1 MVNQDQLL
9 EQKLSALEMGSD
21 LENVLAGLPDENE
34 ELAGLIRLAAAVRAL
49 PHPEPSLEQSQAR
62 QADLTTAANRLA
74 HESAG
79 HLSPEITRPNG
90 RETLPAGRAGQ
101 KPVQNSAPFSLK
113 WLLAPAAAG
122 AVVLFFLVFFALLG
136 VGLWLS
142 GPRNAQVARLV
153 DVSGEVAASA
163 AKDNAWRPL
172 TSGDRVRSG
181 ERIRTSAAST
191 ATLVFFDGSR
201 TTLEPNTDLVL
212 SRVDGDW
219 GKVLRVVLTQ
229 TAGHTQH
236 TVVPAHSERS
246 AFTIFTPA
254 GEASVQGTVFSV
266 AVEAGVSRFAVE
278 KGRVL
283 VTNDR
288 SQVFL
293 NPGQVVASGPGELL
307 EPPAY
312 QFALQG
318 QLTGIQGSTWSVAGV
333 PFTVAEGSEVAGH
346 PLVSQIVRVEG
357 RILPGGDWVADS
369 LVPVADSL
377 APAAGSAG
385 RLTFTS
391 PLQAMGEAELQVSGF
406 TLKLDGETKLA
417 EGLTLG
423 RAVRVVFTT
432 LEEGRWQALE
442 IEPLEGIDEQL
453 TPSPTPDPNADP
465 SLSFEPDELE
475 TASCETS
482 FDLTGTL
489 INTASEADDYAAA
502 VELGYAVT
510 RGAEYVDAVQLDPV
524 TWETIAPGEQVDFN
538 IHVALDAAGWGNAP
552 AGTEIKVRVFVAY
565 EANRSEGHDTRLTVT
580 IAKACE
586 GSPTPTGTIT
596 TTPTITGTITETPTI
611 TATPGPIDCTGA
623 NPHPTGMKLAQ
634 RYGVPYEEIMGWF
647 CQRFGFGEID
657 HAYSL
662 SRQFGLPVADIFALR
677 RSGMGWGQIRKYLE
691 NLPTGTPGLTGT
703 PSMTPNASTTPQPSG
718 TPAYCTGANPHP
730 TGQRLAIQY
739 GVPYAEIMGW
749 FCQGFGFGEID
760 LAYSLSLESGTPVI
774 QIFDMRRSGM
784 GWGEIRQALLGG
796 LGIGNGNGNG
806 NSNGNSNGN
815 RNGKGHK
822 KGK

>member
-1 MVNQDQLL
+1 MVNKDQLL
-9 EQKLSALEMGSD
+9 EKKLSALEMGSD
-21 LENVLAGLPDENE
+21 LENVLAGLPEENE
-34 ELAGLIRLAAAVRAL
+34 ELEGLIRLAVAVRAL
-49 PHPEPSLEQSQAR
+49 PHPEPLLEQSQAR
-62 QADLTTAANRLA
+62 QADLVTAANRLA

-79 HLSPEITRPNG
+79 HISSEITRPNG
-90 RETLPAGRAGQ
+90 RETPPAGRTGQ
-101 KPVQNSAPFSLK
+101 KRVQNSAPFSFK
-113 WLLAPAAAG
+113 WLLAPVAAG
-122 AVVLFFLVFFALLG
+122 AVALFFLAFFALLG

-153 DVSGEVAASA
+153 DVSGEVAVSSG
-163 AKDNAWRPL
+163 KNNAWRPL

-201 TTLEPNTDLVL
+201 TTLKPNTDLIL

-229 TAGHTQH
+229 TAGHTQNA
-236 TVVPAHSERS
+236 VVPSHGERS
-246 AFTIFTPA
+246 AFMIFTPA
-254 GEASVQGTVFSV
+254 GEASAHGTVFSV
-266 AVEAGVSRFAVE
+266 AVEARKSRFAVE

-293 NPGQVVASGPGELL
+293 NAGQVVASGPGELL

-312 QFALQG
+312 QFTLQG
-318 QLTGIQGSTWSVAGV
+318 QLTGIQGNTWRVAGV
-333 PFTVAEGSEVAGH
+333 PFTVAEESEIANQPV
-346 PLVSQIVRVEG
+346 VSQNVRVEG
-357 RILPGGDWVADS
+357 RILPGGEWVADS
-369 LVPVADSL
+369 LATTAD
-377 APAAGSAG
+377 SAG
-385 RLTFTS
+385 RLTFTG
-391 PLQAMGEAELQVSGF
+391 PLQAMGAAELQVGGL

-423 RAVRVVFTT
+423 SAVRVVFTP
-432 LEEGRWQALE
+432 LEEGRWQAVE
-442 IEPLEGIDEQL
+442 IEPLEGLSYEL
-453 TPSPTPDPNADP
+453 TPTPTPDPNADP

-482 FDLTGTL
+482 FDLTGSL
-489 INTASEADDYAAA
+489 INTANEADDYAAA

-510 RGAEYVDAVQLDPV
+510 RGAEYVDAVQLDPA

-565 EANRSEGHDTRLTVT
+565 EANRGEGHNTRLTVT
-580 IAKACE
+580 ITKACDSTPT
-586 GSPTPTGTIT
+586 GTATFTATPTPTGTIT

-611 TATPGPIDCTGA
+611 TATPAPIDCTGA

-647 CQRFGFGEID
+647 CQHFGFGEID

-662 SRQFGLPVADIFALR
+662 S
-677 RSGMGWGQIRKYLE
+677 
-691 NLPTGTPGLTGT
+691 
-703 PSMTPNASTTPQPSG
+703 
-718 TPAYCTGANPHP
+718 
-730 TGQRLAIQY
+730 
-739 GVPYAEIMGW
+739 
-749 FCQGFGFGEID
+749 
-760 LAYSLSLESGTPVI
+760 LESGTPVT

-784 GWGEIRQALLGG
+784 GWGEIRKALLGDP
-796 LGIGNGNGNG
+796 GNGNGNE
-806 NSNGNSNGN
+806 NGNSNGK

>member
-1 MVNQDQLL
+1 M
-9 EQKLSALEMGSD
+9 
-21 LENVLAGLPDENE
+21 
-34 ELAGLIRLAAAVRAL
+34 
-49 PHPEPSLEQSQAR
+49 
-62 QADLTTAANRLA
+62 
-74 HESAG
+74 
-79 HLSPEITRPNG
+79 
-90 RETLPAGRAGQ
+90 
-101 KPVQNSAPFSLK
+101 
-113 WLLAPAAAG
+113 
-122 AVVLFFLVFFALLG
+122 
-136 VGLWLS
+136 
-142 GPRNAQVARLV
+142 
-153 DVSGEVAASA
+153 
-163 AKDNAWRPL
+163 
-172 TSGDRVRSG
+172 
-181 ERIRTSAAST
+181 RI
-191 ATLVFFDGSR
+191 
-201 TTLEPNTDLVL
+201 
-212 SRVDGDW
+212 
-219 GKVLRVVLTQ
+219 
-229 TAGHTQH
+229 
-236 TVVPAHSERS
+236 
-246 AFTIFTPA
+246 
-254 GEASVQGTVFSV
+254 
-266 AVEAGVSRFAVE
+266 
-278 KGRVL
+278 
-283 VTNDR
+283 
-288 SQVFL
+288 
-293 NPGQVVASGPGELL
+293 
-307 EPPAY
+307 
-312 QFALQG
+312 
-318 QLTGIQGSTWSVAGV
+318 
-333 PFTVAEGSEVAGH
+333 
-346 PLVSQIVRVEG
+346 
-357 RILPGGDWVADS
+357 
-369 LVPVADSL
+369 
-377 APAAGSAG
+377 
-385 RLTFTS
+385 
-391 PLQAMGEAELQVSGF
+391 
-406 TLKLDGETKLA
+406 
-417 EGLTLG
+417 
-423 RAVRVVFTT
+423 
-432 LEEGRWQALE
+432 
-442 IEPLEGIDEQL
+442 
-453 TPSPTPDPNADP
+453 
-465 SLSFEPDELE
+465 
-475 TASCETS
+475 
-482 FDLTGTL
+482 
-489 INTASEADDYAAA
+489 
-502 VELGYAVT
+502 
-510 RGAEYVDAVQLDPV
+510 
-524 TWETIAPGEQVDFN
+524 
-538 IHVALDAAGWGNAP
+538 
-552 AGTEIKVRVFVAY
+552 FVAY